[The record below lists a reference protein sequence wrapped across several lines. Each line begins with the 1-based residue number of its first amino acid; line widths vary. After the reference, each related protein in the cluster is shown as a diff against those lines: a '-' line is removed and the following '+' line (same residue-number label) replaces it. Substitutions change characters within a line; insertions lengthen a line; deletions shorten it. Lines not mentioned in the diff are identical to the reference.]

1 MVFRFCDCGV
11 RLGLSVIGCSRCSS
25 LNLSDMSRT
34 IIIAWVDE
42 THPYLALFDN
52 VGCVWDTAHFNVTDS
67 TPFTLGQKHYN

>member
-1 MVFRFCDCGV
+1 MVFRFCDCGFGWAY
-11 RLGLSVIGCSRCSS
+11 RLSVVLGV
-25 LNLSDMSRT
+25 LLSISRT
-34 IIIAWVDE
+34 CLGQIIAWVDE